1 MKFVA
6 HIITGYVNIS
16 NQLVTPDSKIL
27 AELDMYLTYDQYK
40 ILYSSERYDKHS
52 YLGFH
57 GHWYF
62 IGFKYKV
69 LSVVTPPPK
78 KEKYLTSSAYWL
90 YMYTCISVDA
100 IHEYYGYNQYENIR
114 YLQI

>member
-40 ILYSSERYDKHS
+40 ILYSSERYDKVNIHTWAFTGTGTLYVS
-52 YLGFH
+52 STKFFQLY
-57 GHWYF
+57 
-62 IGFKYKV
+62 
-69 LSVVTPPPK
+69 PPPQK
-78 KEKYLTSSAYWL
+78 KKILNVKCLLNIHVYLYIGGC
-90 YMYTCISVDA
+90 YTW
-100 IHEYYGYNQYENIR
+100 R
-114 YLQI
+114 L